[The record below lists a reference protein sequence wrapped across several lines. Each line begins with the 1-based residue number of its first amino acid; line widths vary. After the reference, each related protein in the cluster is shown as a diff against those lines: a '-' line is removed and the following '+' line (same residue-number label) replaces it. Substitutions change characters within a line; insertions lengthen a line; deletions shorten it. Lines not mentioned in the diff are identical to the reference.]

1 MAKAAPSNTKKA
13 PSKTEILNN
22 IAAATEL
29 SKKDVGAVLDAL
41 NEEIRKALANRGP
54 GVFAIPGLVK
64 IEKRKVPAKPAR
76 KNVPNPFKP
85 GELMDVPAKP
95 ASVKIK
101 VRPLKALK
109 GMVEAK

>member
-1 MAKAAPSNTKKA
+1 MAKATAKKA
-13 PSKTEILNN
+13 PTKTEILNN
-22 IAAATEL
+22 IAAATDL
-29 SKKDVGAVLDAL
+29 PKKDVSAVLDAL
-41 NEEIRKALANRGP
+41 GEEIRKALASRGP

-64 IEKRKVPAKPAR
+64 IEKKKVPAKPAR

-85 GELMDVPAKP
+85 GETRDIPAKP
-95 ASVKIK
+95 APVKIK